1 MEQWPAEQEALAH
14 VQYLQCDGTA
24 TEWYDNSPFSSCCS
38 LTWPFSERLVLI
50 QTSLSFSCKC

>member
-24 TEWYDNSPFSSCCS
+24 TEWYDNSPFS
-38 LTWPFSERLVLI
+38 VVVH
-50 QTSLSFSCKC
+50 